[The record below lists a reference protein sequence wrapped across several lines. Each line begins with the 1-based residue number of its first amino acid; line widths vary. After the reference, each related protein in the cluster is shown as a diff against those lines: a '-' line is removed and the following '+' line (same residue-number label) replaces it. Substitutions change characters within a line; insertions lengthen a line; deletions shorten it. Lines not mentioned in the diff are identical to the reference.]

1 MAKPSLLPSYHP
13 CRGGSCSTS
22 TLQRHPIYLSV
33 RWRSRCTWAART
45 LEPRSVLAIATGA
58 VDVRSAPRPGE
69 TADLTLMDKIDT
81 LNDAACTLA
90 AVRAAL
96 PAAASVSI
104 YRGQEINC
112 AESQSQSPR
121 AIKPYV
127 TLRGVP
133 RWRDRFPQYGMKVR
147 LWGSGPLKIVNPVE
161 NHPQK
166 TKSRLADYHP
176 LCGWGVLISVHIY
189 VFTIHVTCT
198 YRIGTA

>member
-90 AVRAAL
+90 AVRAVL

-112 AESQSQSPR
+112 AESQSQSPFSLSLHNQ
-121 AIKPYV
+121 KPALCRSLANFIQSQDR
-127 TLRGVP
+127 TLTMR
-133 RWRDRFPQYGMKVR
+133 
-147 LWGSGPLKIVNPVE
+147 
-161 NHPQK
+161 
-166 TKSRLADYHP
+166 
-176 LCGWGVLISVHIY
+176 
-189 VFTIHVTCT
+189 
-198 YRIGTA
+198 